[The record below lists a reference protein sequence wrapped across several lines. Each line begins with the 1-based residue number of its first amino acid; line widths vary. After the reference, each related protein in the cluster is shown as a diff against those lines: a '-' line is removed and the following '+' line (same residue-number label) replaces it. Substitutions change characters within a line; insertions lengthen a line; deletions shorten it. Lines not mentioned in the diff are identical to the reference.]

1 MRWFSII
8 AIFFLF
14 WFLSLFVVLPFSA
27 RTAEEAGEKSLPGHV
42 ESAPHNFRP
51 WLVVWAHDGDRG
63 DPDGGILRYLPDGLY
78 RHQHPGRCGEPDTVR
93 GSA

>member
-27 RTAEEAGEKSLPGHV
+27 RTAEEAGEMPLPGHV

-51 WLVVWAHDGDRG
+51 WLVVWRTTAIAVVLTAGFYGIYRTGWIDINIPGDAVNRI
-63 DPDGGILRYLPDGLY
+63 P
-78 RHQHPGRCGEPDTVR
+78 
-93 GSA
+93 

>member
-27 RTAEEAGEKSLPGHV
+27 RTAEEAGEKALPGHV
-42 ESAPHNFRP
+42 ESAPHDFRP
-51 WLVVWAHDGDRG
+51 WLVVWRTTVIAVVLTGAFYGIYRTGYIDINIPGDAVNRI
-63 DPDGGILRYLPDGLY
+63 P
-78 RHQHPGRCGEPDTVR
+78 
-93 GSA
+93 